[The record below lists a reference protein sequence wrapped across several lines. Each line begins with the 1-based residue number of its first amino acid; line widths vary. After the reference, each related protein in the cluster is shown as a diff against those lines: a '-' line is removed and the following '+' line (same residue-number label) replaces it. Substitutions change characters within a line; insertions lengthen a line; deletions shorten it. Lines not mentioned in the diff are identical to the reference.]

1 MLNNEA
7 LYVMA
12 EQVNALK
19 TVKIYGKISA
29 VKGIVIEAVGVADF
43 VSVGTRAFVYSVN
56 NTKKIM
62 CEVVGFDEGAVLLMS
77 FGEVD
82 GIGIGSKVE
91 ILSDAN
97 IICPDPSWLGR
108 VINSLGEPIDGK
120 GPLRVG
126 DKEYPIKNAPPP
138 SQKRNKL
145 GSKIDLGVKVIDTFA
160 SCCYGQRMG
169 IFAGSGVGK
178 SILISMLTRYANTD
192 VKIIGLVGERS
203 REVKEFIDEYLG
215 QEGLEKAII
224 IVSTGDEPALLRRR
238 AAYVTMAVAEYFR
251 DQGKEV
257 LCIIDSI
264 TRFAMAQR
272 EIGLAV
278 GEPPTSK
285 GYTPSVFSELPKLL
299 ERAGPGI
306 GQGNITGL
314 FTVLVEGDDHNE
326 PISDAARGILD
337 GHIVL
342 DRAIAQRGR
351 FPAVDVLQSVSRAVP
366 KCNDDFENKLINFG
380 RKMLAT
386 YNDMAEMIR
395 LGAYKKGSDPD
406 VDASMGYF
414 TKLEEFF
421 SQKPEE
427 SKHILD
433 SYRQL
438 AEILNI
444 SEENNEE
451 SKDFDQAQ
459 EAQHQ

>member
-1 MLNNEA
+1 MPQQDALQIVSEHIGSLNSI
-7 LYVMA
+7 
-12 EQVNALK
+12 
-19 TVKIYGKISA
+19 KIYGKVKS
-29 VKGIVIEAVGVADF
+29 VKGIVIEAVGIADF
-43 VSVGTRAFVYSVN
+43 VSIGTRTLVYSASAN
-56 NTKKIM
+56 KRIM
-62 CEVVGFDEGAVLLMS
+62 CEVVGFDEDVVLLMS
-77 FGEVD
+77 FGDVE
-82 GIGIGSKVE
+82 GIGVGAKIE
-91 ILSDAN
+91 LLSDHN
-97 IICPDPSWLGR
+97 VIYPDNAWLGR
-108 VINSLGEPIDGK
+108 VINSLGDPIDGK
-120 GPLRVG
+120 GPIKTG
-126 DKEYPIKNAPPP
+126 DKEYPIKTPPLP
-138 SQKRNKL
+138 SQKRNRL

-192 VKIIGLVGERS
+192 IKVIGLVGERS

-215 QEGLEKAII
+215 QDGLEKAII

-238 AAYVTMAVAEYFR
+238 AAYVTMAIAEYFR

-272 EIGLAV
+272 EIGLAI

-306 GQGNITGL
+306 GVGNITGL

-326 PISDAARGILD
+326 PISDSVRGILD

-342 DRAIAQRGR
+342 DRSIAQRGR

-366 KCNDDFENKLINFG
+366 KCNSEFENKLIIYG
-380 RKMLAT
+380 RKMLAV

-406 VDASMGYF
+406 VDASIKYF

-427 SKHILD
+427 SSHILD
-433 SYRQL
+433 SYKQL

-444 SEENNEE
+444 SEEKNEE
-451 SKDFDQAQ
+451 SQDTDQAQ